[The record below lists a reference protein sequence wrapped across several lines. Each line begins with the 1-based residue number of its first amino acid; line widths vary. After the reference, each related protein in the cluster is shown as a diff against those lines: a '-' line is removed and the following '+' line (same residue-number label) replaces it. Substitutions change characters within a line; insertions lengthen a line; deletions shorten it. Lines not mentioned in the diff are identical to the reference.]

1 MWKGLTDNKKAKR
14 LSKEEIKKKLL
25 DSMTIG
31 EIVEF
36 DDLNKEAEETQ
47 DPEEAAKIIKR
58 YEDIIKTKNKGII
71 NVAYHQGQVFKR
83 FKEKEKFAKLVSE
96 LGIHKTTIIF
106 RINVFKLCNKYPRL
120 LKSSIGLG
128 LYKNYRKDIKA
139 IYEEYEK
146 DFECWAFLSFKNK
159 FVTQV
164 FITDIQAKI

>member
-1 MWKGLTDNKKAKR
+1 MWKGVTDNKKAKR

-25 DSMTIG
+25 DSMTID

-36 DDLNKEAEETQ
+36 DDLNKEAKKIQ
-47 DPEEAAKIIKR
+47 DSEKAADIIKR

-96 LGIHKTTIIF
+96 LRIHKTTIIF
-106 RINVFKLCNKYPRL
+106 RINIFKLCKKHPKL

-128 LYKNYRKDIKA
+128 FFKNYYKDIKA
-139 IYEEYEK
+139 ICEENEK
-146 DFECWAFLSFKNK
+146 DFQC
-159 FVTQV
+159 
-164 FITDIQAKI
+164 

>member
-1 MWKGLTDNKKAKR
+1 MNNKKAKR
-14 LSKEEIKKKLL
+14 LSKEEIKRKLL
-25 DSMTIG
+25 DSMTID

-36 DDLNKEAEETQ
+36 DDLNKEAEKIE
-47 DPEEAAKIIKR
+47 DLEKAVEIIKW

-106 RINVFKLCNKYPRL
+106 RINIFKLCKKHPKL

-128 LYKNYRKDIKA
+128 FFKNYHKDIKA
-139 IYEEYEK
+139 ICEENEK
-146 DFECWAFLSFKNK
+146 DFQC
-159 FVTQV
+159 
-164 FITDIQAKI
+164 